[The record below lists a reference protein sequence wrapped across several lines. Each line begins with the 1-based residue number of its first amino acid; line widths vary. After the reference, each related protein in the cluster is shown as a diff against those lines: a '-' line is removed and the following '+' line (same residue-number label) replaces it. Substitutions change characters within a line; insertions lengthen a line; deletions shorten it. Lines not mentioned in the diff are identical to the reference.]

1 MVDPADTRVAAGAL
15 DSRRYELFVNVLPK
29 CPAFAAMLIRRVQTA
44 AIDGRIGVARKSA
57 GELLQI
63 AAEPL
68 DEAPDAILEE
78 VVCGPTSAVLQF
90 TTAAAIVAELAS
102 LEDECAR
109 TSCHR

>member
-1 MVDPADTRVAAGAL
+1 MIDAADSPGAPGAL
-15 DSRRYELFVNVLPK
+15 DSRRYELFVNVLPR
-29 CPAFAAMLIRRVQTA
+29 CPAFAAMLVQRVRSA
-44 AIDGRIGVARKSA
+44 AFEGRIGVARKSA

-102 LEDECAR
+102 LEEECMR
-109 TSCHR
+109 TSCHH